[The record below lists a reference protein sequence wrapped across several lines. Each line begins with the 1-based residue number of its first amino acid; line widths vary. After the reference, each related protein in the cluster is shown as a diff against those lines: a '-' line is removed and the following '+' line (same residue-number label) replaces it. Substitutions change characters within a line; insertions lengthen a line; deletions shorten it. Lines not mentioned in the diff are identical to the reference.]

1 MAWEL
6 VADPKHKYRGE
17 VFVSVDPKRKR
28 MGLYK
33 EARKMMLD
41 NYGKEFEF
49 VQIFRDSDFSDRFWI
64 KPCDEHDEGSRKL
77 DAPSPSTR
85 TLSVSLLLQQLEWAP
100 KKTVRLPIT
109 WDEDNKAAL
118 VNITEVV
125 R

>member
-41 NYGKEFEF
+41 NCGKEFEF

-85 TLSVSLLLQQLEWAP
+85 TLSVSLLLQQLGWEP
-100 KKTVRLPIT
+100 KRTVRLPIT
-109 WDEDNKAAL
+109 WDKEREAAL
-118 VNITEVV
+118 VKITEVV